1 MTRRSACQSPP
12 AAPVKSLGAA
22 ARGAPGRD
30 RAAPLRPRGGPC
42 SSGLIHPALLTQ
54 QPAAAVRSLLRTGP
68 LCPVFSTLAPRCV
81 RALAERGP
89 TGSSRAHRVGDSW
102 LKPCSRLCRGLCAW
116 RGPFRC
122 AVGEEGVSRP
132 HGGSA
137 CSRRCSAPFC
147 PHAPF
152 HVFADTP
159 MAHQPCRAVLCG
171 VFGDFW
177 GSHGPECSR
186 NRALGVIGWC
196 RRPSLLLLSDVTR
209 ARAIDHGRAHGL

>member
-42 SSGLIHPALLTQ
+42 SSGLIHPTLLIQ

-68 LCPVFSTLAPRCV
+68 LCPILDIFSTLAPRCV

-137 CSRRCSAPFC
+137 CSQRCSAPFC

-152 HVFADTP
+152 RVF
-159 MAHQPCRAVLCG
+159 C
-171 VFGDFW
+171 
-177 GSHGPECSR
+177 
-186 NRALGVIGWC
+186 
-196 RRPSLLLLSDVTR
+196 
-209 ARAIDHGRAHGL
+209 

>member
-1 MTRRSACQSPP
+1 MMMIRTAAEVRHQVRNSRAAQEHLEHPP
-12 AAPVKSLGAA
+12 RASRDDAKVSLSKSSSCSSQSLGAA
-22 ARGAPGRD
+22 ARGAPVRD
-30 RAAPLRPRGGPC
+30 RAASLRPRGGPC

-137 CSRRCSAPFC
+137 CSQRCSAPFC

-152 HVFADTP
+152 RVF
-159 MAHQPCRAVLCG
+159 C
-171 VFGDFW
+171 
-177 GSHGPECSR
+177 
-186 NRALGVIGWC
+186 
-196 RRPSLLLLSDVTR
+196 
-209 ARAIDHGRAHGL
+209 